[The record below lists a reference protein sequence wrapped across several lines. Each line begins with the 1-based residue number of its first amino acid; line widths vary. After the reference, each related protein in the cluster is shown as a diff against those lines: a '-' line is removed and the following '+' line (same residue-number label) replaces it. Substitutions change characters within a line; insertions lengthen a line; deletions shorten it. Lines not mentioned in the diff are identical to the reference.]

1 MIDGRQLISGRT
13 TLEESYRMKKSKALV
28 LAAAI
33 SASALLVSTVPA
45 NAAGLDIRIGT
56 VQPMSGAGFAAYG
69 TGQQMLQRLVLHQ
82 FRQL

>member
-1 MIDGRQLISGRT
+1 
-13 TLEESYRMKKSKALV
+13 MKKSKALV

-69 TGQQMLQRLVLHQ
+69 TGLANAAAFGVTSVQAAMTAAGVG
-82 FRQL
+82 